1 MNTADDERYIPL
13 KQDGRD
19 SVVTVASER
28 TAGPEHVETAQMDS
42 DALARLSDP
51 ALAARRERIAAQV
64 KDRSRLTWMPA
75 SELMRHSSQRGAD
88 AISHGQERLHRAVR
102 EATVAGTSKV
112 AQAVGER
119 VRGLGAPRPVIGRPQ
134 QSEPVVTRQSI

>member
-1 MNTADDERYIPL
+1 M
-13 KQDGRD
+13 
-19 SVVTVASER
+19 
-28 TAGPEHVETAQMDS
+28 ETAQRDS

-75 SELMRHSSQRGAD
+75 SELMRHSSQRAAD

-102 EATVAGTSKV
+102 DATVAGTRKV

-119 VRGLGAPRPVIGRPQ
+119 VRELGTPRPVIGRPQ

>member
-1 MNTADDERYIPL
+1 MNAGDDERHIPL
-13 KQDGRD
+13 KHDGRD
-19 SVVTVASER
+19 AVVTVALER
-28 TAGPEHVETAQMDS
+28 TAEPEHVETAQMDS

-75 SELMRHSSQRGAD
+75 SELMRHSSQRTAD

-102 EATVAGTSKV
+102 DGTVAGTRKV
-112 AQAVGER
+112 AQAVGEQ
-119 VRGLGAPRPVIGRPQ
+119 VRRLGTPYPASGRPQ
-134 QSEPVVTRQSI
+134 QSEPTATRQGV

>member
-28 TAGPEHVETAQMDS
+28 TAGPEHVETAQRDS

-51 ALAARRERIAAQV
+51 ALAARRERGHLR
-64 KDRSRLTWMPA
+64 DRYPLQRNRLK
-75 SELMRHSSQRGAD
+75 G
-88 AISHGQERLHRAVR
+88 
-102 EATVAGTSKV
+102 
-112 AQAVGER
+112 
-119 VRGLGAPRPVIGRPQ
+119 
-134 QSEPVVTRQSI
+134 